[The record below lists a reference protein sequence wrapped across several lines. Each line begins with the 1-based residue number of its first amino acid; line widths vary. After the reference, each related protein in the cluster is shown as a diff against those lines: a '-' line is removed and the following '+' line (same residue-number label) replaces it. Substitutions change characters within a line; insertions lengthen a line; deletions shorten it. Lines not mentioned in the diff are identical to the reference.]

1 MKKNYFLAAWTAAF
15 LACGAFTACSE
26 DDPITGGGNENGGGT
41 TPTEEA
47 FSRYVVAT
55 STTASGNTSYTL
67 LTATSLEEG
76 SISAVNNGLTNDGA
90 TQWIFFNEQYLYGLN
105 YNQGSGGTTASY
117 ILNADSTME
126 KRAMEY
132 TIRRFTTYGT
142 YGDYIMTTS
151 TGDGPTEWA
160 DENGYVPQSILIS
173 YLDVNAEEYSTNNTQ
188 EEAYLSENFLGNGEY
203 VTLAGL
209 LEHDNKIYSAAIPM
223 GLSQYGCMQKNDD
236 GSYKWVLHGNEDLIK
251 TESGGSGSGAYD
263 KDELQWTQ
271 YPDSCWVAIF
281 DDQTLTTK
289 KIIKT
294 GKISYAAGRNRSQY
308 YQMVWEAGNGDVYV
322 FSPSY
327 AKTMS
332 DPRQQTTL
340 PAGVVRIP
348 SGSEDFDDYYC
359 NIEAQS
365 DGCSFLRVWPVKDD
379 YFLMLMYDRPLTEED
394 FAATRLAIFK
404 AEDQTLTYV
413 TGLPSTV
420 SSFGSTPY
428 IENGIAYVAVTV
440 SDGNPAIYAVNPETA
455 EATKGLEVE
464 ATQITGVG
472 KLTYTPAE

>member
-1 MKKNYFLAAWTAAF
+1 
-15 LACGAFTACSE
+15 
-26 DDPITGGGNENGGGT
+26 
-41 TPTEEA
+41 
-47 FSRYVVAT
+47 
-55 STTASGNTSYTL
+55 
-67 LTATSLEEG
+67 
-76 SISAVNNGLTNDGA
+76 
-90 TQWIFFNEQYLYGLN
+90 
-105 YNQGSGGTTASY
+105 
-117 ILNADSTME
+117 
-126 KRAMEY
+126 
-132 TIRRFTTYGT
+132 
-142 YGDYIMTTS
+142 
-151 TGDGPTEWA
+151 
-160 DENGYVPQSILIS
+160 
-173 YLDVNAEEYSTNNTQ
+173 
-188 EEAYLSENFLGNGEY
+188 
-203 VTLAGL
+203 
-209 LEHDNKIYSAAIPM
+209 
-223 GLSQYGCMQKNDD
+223 
-236 GSYKWVLHGNEDLIK
+236 
-251 TESGGSGSGAYD
+251 
-263 KDELQWTQ
+263 
-271 YPDSCWVAIF
+271 
-281 DDQTLTTK
+281 
-289 KIIKT
+289 
-294 GKISYAAGRNRSQY
+294 
-308 YQMVWEAGNGDVYV
+308 MVWEAGNGDVYV

>member
-90 TQWIFFNEQYLYGLN
+90 TQWIFFDKQYLYGLN

-160 DENGYVPQSILIS
+160 DENGYARS
-173 YLDVNAEEYSTNNTQ
+173 
-188 EEAYLSENFLGNGEY
+188 
-203 VTLAGL
+203 
-209 LEHDNKIYSAAIPM
+209 
-223 GLSQYGCMQKNDD
+223 
-236 GSYKWVLHGNEDLIK
+236 
-251 TESGGSGSGAYD
+251 
-263 KDELQWTQ
+263 
-271 YPDSCWVAIF
+271 
-281 DDQTLTTK
+281 K
-289 KIIKT
+289 KPT
-294 GKISYAAGRNRSQY
+294 SRRTS
-308 YQMVWEAGNGDVYV
+308 WEMA
-322 FSPSY
+322 S
-327 AKTMS
+327 M
-332 DPRQQTTL
+332 
-340 PAGVVRIP
+340 
-348 SGSEDFDDYYC
+348 
-359 NIEAQS
+359 
-365 DGCSFLRVWPVKDD
+365 
-379 YFLMLMYDRPLTEED
+379 
-394 FAATRLAIFK
+394 
-404 AEDQTLTYV
+404 
-413 TGLPSTV
+413 
-420 SSFGSTPY
+420 
-428 IENGIAYVAVTV
+428 
-440 SDGNPAIYAVNPETA
+440 
-455 EATKGLEVE
+455 
-464 ATQITGVG
+464 
-472 KLTYTPAE
+472 